1 MHSADGSSVLLQ
13 SGQLESKMN
22 SKRIEQMCCQ
32 LSGLLSLL
40 VQMQA
45 IQGPAGQPKQH
56 ESACL
61 AAAADVFSRGVQNIF
76 LLSLS
81 DELSNLQ
88 QVHLCLLKVGQF
100 L

>member
-22 SKRIEQMCCQ
+22 SKRIEQICRQ
-32 LSGLLSLL
+32 LSGLLGLL

-61 AAAADVFSRGVQNIF
+61 AAAADVCSRAVQNIF
-76 LLSLS
+76 WLISS
-81 DELSNLQ
+81 DELSSLY
-88 QVHLCLLKVGQF
+88 LSKVGQF
-100 L
+100 I

>member
-45 IQGPAGQPKQH
+45 IQGPAGQPNQH
-56 ESACL
+56 
-61 AAAADVFSRGVQNIF
+61 VFSRGVQNIF